1 MIKLKDNTLSFKF
14 PDIPRQLESLL
25 EQHIQKIL
33 PTLAL
38 PSNRTKLVK
47 MLKQFIRFGSTWDLR
62 RATPQEKTEDAKRD
76 AAFPERRK
84 SKWERVNAT
93 AESLTP
99 ADLEAALRETANDN
113 AGIDESMAELDIS
126 FQRTLRIPDDGKTY
140 PLPAGAG
147 QFPICTIDDFAV
159 PEEWSKRGGVMM
171 PMYQSEALWLG
182 FRADYPFAV
191 KVGAGKINAISGEP
205 WSSDFQQSPQNYVV
219 VPKQPWLDG
228 FSVGEGL
235 IRQFVAMPLGS
246 GFSAEEQLTG
256 KSEFGGIQLQVC
268 PMRVE
273 DYFQKI
279 VLPSLPEELLEL
291 APALF
296 KKHLACRP
304 SGVFRSPPRPLD
316 SMGLAAGGTMRQEI
330 YQDQNEFSDW
340 DQTRSRRCFV
350 HLCNSLVWRQITASN
365 PPNPPMTA
373 QEYSKAG
380 IPWFDYYQ
388 DNLPALKGSKQLAGV
403 KSVMTLGMENNTQP
417 LPENTSITPT
427 KIVQYGNARRPR
439 KIREFLD
446 DR

>member
-1 MIKLKDNTLSFKF
+1 MIKLEDNTLSFKF
-14 PDIPRQLESLL
+14 PDIPQQLESLV

-38 PSNRTKLVK
+38 PSDRNELVE
-47 MLKQFIRFGSTWDLR
+47 MLMQFIQFGERWRLR
-62 RATPQEKTEDAKRD
+62 EDEEYDPDGEGPEPQNSPSQEDSLA
-76 AAFPERRK
+76 
-84 SKWERVNAT
+84 AT

-99 ADLEAALRETANDN
+99 ADLEAALRETANSN
-113 AGIDESMAELDIS
+113 TRIYESMAELDIS

-147 QFPICTIDDFAV
+147 QFPLCTIDDFPDTA
-159 PEEWSKRGGVMM
+159 PEEWLKRGGVMM
-171 PMYQSEALWLG
+171 PMYQSEALWIDFCAG
-182 FRADYPFAV
+182 YPFAV
-191 KVGAGKINAISGEP
+191 KVGAGRINAVSGEP
-205 WSSDFQQSPQNYVV
+205 WNSDFQQSPQNYVV
-219 VPKQPWLDG
+219 VPDQPWLDG

-235 IRQFVAMPLGS
+235 IRQFVAMPLES
-246 GFSAEEQLTG
+246 GFSVEEQLTG

-273 DYFQKI
+273 DYFQKT

-291 APALF
+291 VPVLF
-296 KKHLACRP
+296 KKHLVEPR
-304 SGVFRSPPRPLD
+304 VFRSAPQPAG

-350 HLCNSLVWRQITASN
+350 HLCNFLVWRQITATN
-365 PPNPPMTA
+365 PPHPPVTA
-373 QEYSKAG
+373 KEYSKAG

-388 DNLPALKGSKQLAGV
+388 DNLPALKGSKQLAEV